1 MKKLNVILGAAMA
14 LSTTAFAQ
22 TAADVDATNA
32 LNQTAEIRI
41 VEHVVKVSE
50 VDEETVKIDE
60 AVIVT
65 EVEPNAEVST
75 SAE

>member
-1 MKKLNVILGAAMA
+1 MKKLSVILGAAMA

-60 AVIVT
+60 AGIVT
-65 EVEPNAEVST
+65 DVTPNAEVST